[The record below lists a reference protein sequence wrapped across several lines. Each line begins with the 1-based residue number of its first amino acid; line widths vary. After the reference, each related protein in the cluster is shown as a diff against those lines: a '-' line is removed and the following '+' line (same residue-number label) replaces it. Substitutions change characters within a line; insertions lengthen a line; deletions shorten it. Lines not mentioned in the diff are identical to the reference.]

1 MIYKQQKKRELR
13 TMVNWNEQIRP
24 TSWGEIAGNEQFV
37 ADFKGWDNSG
47 LYPSALLLV
56 GPSGTGKTSAAN
68 AITHTMLGQWNNDM
82 NVLWMNASDD
92 RGIDYIRKEIKHF
105 ARLSGVG
112 VGRKVVVCDE
122 ACGLTPASQDALRG
136 IMEKYA
142 DRVLFVLTANYPDKI
157 RPAIKSRCQMYVFKP
172 VTPKQGA
179 KHLARLESCGAP
191 PEWNNYYEMV
201 VELKGGDLRS
211 AVNYLESLPKK
222 PDALAHLSAGMT
234 DDDDWMNDFIAND
247 WLVLR
252 ETLLDS
258 LNRVG
263 SRFAMMNQFH
273 RTVKGHFDTKPDTV
287 FAILNVWGDMMEKVH
302 EWPGNDNTYIDVLVA
317 RLKKQ
322 SEMIK

>member
-1 MIYKQQKKRELR
+1 
-13 TMVNWNEQIRP
+13 MVNWNEQIRP
-24 TSWGEIAGNEQFV
+24 TSWDEIAGNEEFV
-37 ADFKGWDNSG
+37 ADFKGWAETGS
-47 LYPSALLLV
+47 YPSALLLV

-68 AITHTMLGQWNNDM
+68 AIAHTMLGQWNNDM

-191 PEWNNYYEMV
+191 PEWEDYHELV

-222 PDALAHLSAGMT
+222 PDALSHLSAGFV

-258 LNRVG
+258 LYRVG

>member
-1 MIYKQQKKRELR
+1 
-13 TMVNWNEQIRP
+13 MVNWNEQIRP
-24 TSWGEIAGNEQFV
+24 TSWQEIAGNVDFV
-37 ADFKGWDNSG
+37 TDFKGWAEILS
-47 LYPSALLLV
+47 YPSALLLV

-68 AITHTMLGQWNNDM
+68 AIAHTMLGQWNNDM

-92 RGIDYIRKEIKHF
+92 RGIDFIRKEIKHF

-112 VGRKVVVCDE
+112 VQRKVVVCDE

-157 RPAIKSRCQMYVFKP
+157 RPAIKSRCQMYTFKP

-179 KHLARLESCGAP
+179 KHLARLEQFGIPS
-191 PEWNNYYEMV
+191 EWSEYYERV
-201 VELKGGDLRS
+201 VELKNGDLRS
-211 AVNYLESLPKK
+211 AVNYLESLPKT
-222 PDALAHLSAGMT
+222 PDALAHLDILY

-252 ETLLDS
+252 EKLLDS
-258 LNRVG
+258 LNTLG

-287 FAILNVWGDMMEKVH
+287 FAILYVWGDMMEKVN
-302 EWPGNDNTYIDVLVA
+302 EWPGNDNTYVDVLVA

-322 SEMIK
+322 NELIK

>member
-1 MIYKQQKKRELR
+1 MELR

-24 TSWGEIAGNEQFV
+24 TSWQEIAGNVDFV
-37 ADFKGWDNSG
+37 TDFKGWAELFS
-47 LYPSALLLV
+47 YPSALLLV

-68 AITHTMLGQWNNDM
+68 AIAHTMLGQWNNDM

-92 RGIDYIRKEIKHF
+92 RGIDFIRKEIKHF

-112 VGRKVVVCDE
+112 VTRKIIVCDE

-157 RPAIKSRCQMYVFKP
+157 RPAIKSRCQMYTFKP

-179 KHLARLESCGAP
+179 KHLARLEQFGIPS
-191 PEWNNYYEMV
+191 EWSEYYERV
-201 VELKGGDLRS
+201 VELKNGDLRS
-211 AVNYLESLPKK
+211 AVNYLESLPKT
-222 PDALAHLSAGMT
+222 PDALAHLDILY

-252 ETLLDS
+252 EKLLDS
-258 LNRVG
+258 LNALG

-273 RTVKGHFDTKPDTV
+273 RTVKGHFDTRPDTV
-287 FAILNVWGDMMEKVH
+287 FAILYVWGGMMEKVN
-302 EWPGNDNTYIDVLVA
+302 EWPGNDNTYVDVLVA

-322 SEMIK
+322 NELIK

>member
-1 MIYKQQKKRELR
+1 
-13 TMVNWNEQIRP
+13 MVNWNEQIRP
-24 TSWGEIAGNEQFV
+24 TSWQEIAGNVEFV
-37 ADFKGWDNSG
+37 TDFKAWAETDS
-47 LYPSALLLV
+47 YPSALLLV

-92 RGIDYIRKEIKHF
+92 RGIDFIRKEIKHF

-112 VGRKVVVCDE
+112 VQRKVVVCDE

-142 DRVLFVLTANYPDKI
+142 DRVLFVLTANYPEKI
-157 RPAIKSRCQMYVFKP
+157 RPAIKSRCQMYTFKP

-179 KHLARLESCGAP
+179 KHLTRLEQFGIPS
-191 PEWNNYYEMV
+191 EWSEYYERV
-201 VELKGGDLRS
+201 VEAKNGDLRS
-211 AVNYLESLPKK
+211 AVNYLESLPKT
-222 PDALAHLSAGMT
+222 PDALSHLDVID

-252 ETLLDS
+252 EKLLDS
-258 LNRVG
+258 LNTLG

-287 FAILNVWGDMMEKVH
+287 FAILYVWGDMMEKVN
-302 EWPGNDNTYIDVLVA
+302 EWPGNDNTYVDVLVA

-322 SEMIK
+322 NELIK

>member
-1 MIYKQQKKRELR
+1 
-13 TMVNWNEQIRP
+13 MVNWNEQIRP

-37 ADFKGWDNSG
+37 ADFKGWEDSG
-47 LYPSALLLV
+47 NYPSALLLV

>member
-1 MIYKQQKKRELR
+1 
-13 TMVNWNEQIRP
+13 MVNWNEQIRP
-24 TSWGEIAGNEQFV
+24 TSWDEIAGNEEFV
-37 ADFKGWDNSG
+37 ADFKGWADTG
-47 LYPSALLLV
+47 QYPSALLLV
-56 GPSGTGKTSAAN
+56 GPSGIGKTSAAN
-68 AITHTMLGQWNNDM
+68 AIAHTMLGQWNNDM

-112 VGRKVVVCDE
+112 VQRKLVVCDE
-122 ACGLTPASQDALRG
+122 ACGLTPPSQDALRG

-191 PEWNNYYEMV
+191 PEWDEYYEMV
-201 VELKGGDLRS
+201 VELKNGDLRS

-222 PDALAHLSAGMT
+222 PDALTHLSAGMT
-234 DDDDWMNDFIAND
+234 DDDDDWMNDFIAND

-258 LNRVG
+258 LYRLG

-302 EWPGNDNTYIDVLVA
+302 EWPGNDNTYVDVLVA

-322 SEMIK
+322 SEMIQ